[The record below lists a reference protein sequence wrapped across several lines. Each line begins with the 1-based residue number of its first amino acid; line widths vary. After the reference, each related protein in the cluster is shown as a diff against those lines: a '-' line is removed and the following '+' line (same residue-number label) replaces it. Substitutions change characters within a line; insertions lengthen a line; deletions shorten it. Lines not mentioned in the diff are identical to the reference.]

1 MSMFSCFRFILVEYE
16 DSKVVYELF
25 CVYCKKY
32 SERIPITFLLG
43 FYVTQVSNSKTKHLD
58 NLYAEYR
65 LQLAIM

>member
-1 MSMFSCFRFILVEYE
+1 MIETVTMVLVRVILIEYE

-43 FYVTQVSNSKTKHLD
+43 FYVTQVSNSSSYCIK
-58 NLYAEYR
+58 
-65 LQLAIM
+65 

>member
-1 MSMFSCFRFILVEYE
+1 MTMVLVRMILIEYE

-43 FYVTQVSNSKTKHLD
+43 FYVTQVSNSTYFCIK
-58 NLYAEYR
+58 
-65 LQLAIM
+65 